1 MKVYIRLLFAF
12 LGACFLALTF
22 FLVNYIWRDK
32 IEPQKQLSEEVNKL
46 KNLPKKNIDYGLPIY
61 EEAMSLIRSD
71 KLYDGIS
78 KLHEL
83 LTLYPDSDKCG
94 EANDI
99 LGEYNCDNLFSR
111 TENKFKSEYEIKRGD
126 ALNSIA
132 KRFDTTTGFIL
143 KMNKRVGT
151 NIQPGQRL
159 ILCSLNF
166 SVIINLKESNISLRT
181 EDNRLF
187 KNYKLLDFKLPQGV
201 PKSFDT
207 EIDGLVL
214 GDGSKFISL
223 GSRNHVSSEK
233 YIRMKRRGVSIASI
247 LQNNENSKY
256 STGFFVSSVDLEEL
270 AILLKSGINVYI
282 RS

>member
-1 MKVYIRLLFAF
+1 
-12 LGACFLALTF
+12 
-22 FLVNYIWRDK
+22 
-32 IEPQKQLSEEVNKL
+32 
-46 KNLPKKNIDYGLPIY
+46 
-61 EEAMSLIRSD
+61 
-71 KLYDGIS
+71 
-78 KLHEL
+78 
-83 LTLYPDSDKCG
+83 
-94 EANDI
+94 
-99 LGEYNCDNLFSR
+99 
-111 TENKFKSEYEIKRGD
+111 
-126 ALNSIA
+126 
-132 KRFDTTTGFIL
+132 
-143 KMNKRVGT
+143 
-151 NIQPGQRL
+151 
-159 ILCSLNF
+159 
-166 SVIINLKESNISLRT
+166 
-181 EDNRLF
+181 LF

>member
-22 FLVNYIWRDK
+22 FSVNYIWRDK

-94 EANDI
+94 EANAI

-151 NIQPGQRL
+151 NIQPGERL

-256 STGFFVSSVDLEEL
+256 STGFFVLSL
-270 AILLKSGINVYI
+270 IHI
-282 RS
+282 